1 MKRGMIIRLLGV
13 AGMLLSLGACAGL
26 GEQLGLT
33 KQAPDEFRVVSRAPL
48 SIPPEF
54 RLRPPEPGAPR
65 PQEGTTRQQ
74 ARTAVF
80 RAAPQAPTLDQVTA
94 ADGRTLGERALL
106 KLAGADR
113 AEPNIREIVDRE
125 TDRVNEESD
134 EFVNALIFWRGPRQ
148 PGVLV
153 DAEAE
158 ARRIREN
165 AALGKSITSG
175 ETPIIERKRDTLF
188 ESLF

>member
-1 MKRGMIIRLLGV
+1 MKRWKMMRLLGV
-13 AGMLLSLGACAGL
+13 AGMLLSLGACGSL
-26 GEQLGLT
+26 SEQLGLT

-54 RLRPPEPGAPR
+54 QLRPPEPGAPR
-65 PQEGTTRQQ
+65 PQEGTARQQ

-80 RAAPQAPTLDQVTA
+80 RAAPQAPAPDEATA
-94 ADGRTLGERALL
+94 GDGRTLGERALL

-134 EFVNALIFWRGPRQ
+134 EFVNALIFWRSPRQ
-148 PGVLV
+148 SGVLV

-158 ARRIREN
+158 ARRLREN

-175 ETPIIERKRDTLF
+175 ATPIIERKQRTLF
-188 ESLF
+188 EGLF